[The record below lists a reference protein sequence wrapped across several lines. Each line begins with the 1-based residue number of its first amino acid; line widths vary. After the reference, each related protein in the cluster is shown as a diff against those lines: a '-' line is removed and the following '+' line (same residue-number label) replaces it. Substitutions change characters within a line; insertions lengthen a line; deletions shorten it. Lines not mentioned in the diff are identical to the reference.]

1 MPNLTPSIIFHSH
14 NNNLLLGFIHF
25 STKQIK
31 DVTALTYWSSFIDGY
46 NFTLPKDS
54 SEQDC
59 VNITAPMVDHDETFR
74 YNYKAEKF
82 LDGTGLVQVP
92 KGTFS
97 IVVKDGTYN
106 RCM

>member
-1 MPNLTPSIIFHSH
+1 M
-14 NNNLLLGFIHF
+14 LGFTHF

-31 DVTALTYWSSFIDGY
+31 DVRNCINLLVFFSGGY
-46 NFTLPKDS
+46 SFTLPKDRLS

-59 VNITAPMVDHDETFR
+59 VDITAPMVDHDETFR
-74 YNYKAEKF
+74 YNYGAEKF

-97 IVVKDGTYN
+97 IVVMDGTYN
-106 RCM
+106 WCM